1 MAKSAK
7 RRARF
12 RVQRRLGVDL
22 PGLGKPGA
30 LERRPYPPGQ
40 HGNKRKKF
48 SNYALQLEEKQ
59 KVMFHY
65 CLREKQLRRFIRD
78 AQKGSADKNWI
89 SELAGRLELRL
100 DNVVFRLGFAPS
112 IMSARQ
118 MVAHGHVTINGKKV
132 SVSSVV
138 VRVGDTVGLKES
150 SYTHQNYL
158 KAKQGPRL
166 ELPDYMEKADAGGG
180 KETGKIKTV
189 PGTEYM
195 PFPFSPNLF
204 AEYYSLRSV

>member
-1 MAKSAK
+1 MAVSK
-7 RRARF
+7 RRLRF
-12 RVQRRLGVDL
+12 RVQRRLGVEL

-89 SELAGRLELRL
+89 SQLAGRLELRL
-100 DNVVFRLGFAPS
+100 DNLVFRLGFAPG
-112 IMSARQ
+112 IRSARQ
-118 MVAHGHVTINGKKV
+118 MVAHGHVQVNGKKV
-132 SVSSVV
+132 SVGSFVL
-138 VRVGDTVGLKES
+138 RVGDVITLKDS

-158 KAKQGPRL
+158 QAKQAPRM
-166 ELPDYMEKADAGGG
+166 ELPDYLEKSEVSG
-180 KETGKIKTV
+180 KDTGKVKSV
-189 PGTEYM
+189 PGTEYI
-195 PFPFSPNLF
+195 PFSFSANLF

>member
-1 MAKSAK
+1 MKSAKK

-12 RVQRRLGVDL
+12 RIQRRLGVEL
-22 PGLGKPGA
+22 PGLGKAGA

-65 CLREKQLRRFIRD
+65 GLREKQLRRFIRD

-89 SELAGRLELRL
+89 NQLAGRLELRL
-100 DNVVFRLGFAPS
+100 DNTVFRLGFAPS

-118 MVAHGHVTINGKKV
+118 MVSHGHVFVNGKKV
-132 SVSSVV
+132 SVGSYVLKAGDVV
-138 VRVGDTVGLKES
+138 ALKES
-150 SYTHQNYL
+150 SYENQNYL
-158 KAKQGPRL
+158 RAKEAPRM
-166 ELPDYMEKADAGGG
+166 ELPDYLEKTEVSG
-180 KETGKIKTV
+180 KFQGKVKSV
-189 PGTEYM
+189 PGTEYV

>member
-1 MAKSAK
+1 MAKSK

-12 RVQRRLGVDL
+12 RIQRRLGVDL

-78 AQKGSADKNWI
+78 AQKGDASKNWI

-100 DNVVFRLGFAPS
+100 DNTVFRLGFAPS

-118 MVAHGHVTINGKKV
+118 MVSHGHVTVNGKKV
-132 SVSSVV
+132 TVSSVV
-138 VRVGDTVGLKES
+138 LKTGDVVGLKEA
-150 SYTHQNYL
+150 SYQNQNYL
-158 KAKQGPRL
+158 KAKQAPRL
-166 ELPDYMEKADAGGG
+166 ELPDYLQKTDGEKV
-180 KETGKIKTV
+180 TGTVKSV
-189 PGTEYM
+189 PGLEYV
-195 PFPFSPNLF
+195 PFPLSANLF
-204 AEYYSLRSV
+204 AEYYAVRSV